1 MTAFL
6 DSVTLSDPA
15 NDFVL
20 LFKFLPRIV
29 SNMGYIDNIGYT
41 NPNPNQKGA
50 FCLRTWVCQ
59 REGKQLDFRQ
69 NVTWCSLGT
78 WKLP

>member
-1 MTAFL
+1 M
-6 DSVTLSDPA
+6 DNVTLSDPA

-29 SNMGYIDNIGYT
+29 SNVGYMDNIGYT
-41 NPNPNQKGA
+41 NPNPNPNQKGV

-59 REGKQLDFRQ
+59 REGEQLDLRQ
-69 NVTWCSLGT
+69 KVTWCSL
-78 WKLP
+78 KLWGS